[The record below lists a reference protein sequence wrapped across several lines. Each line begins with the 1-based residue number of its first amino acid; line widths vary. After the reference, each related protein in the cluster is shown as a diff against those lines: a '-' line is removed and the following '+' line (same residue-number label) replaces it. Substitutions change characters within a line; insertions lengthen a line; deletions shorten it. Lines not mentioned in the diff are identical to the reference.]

1 MTMQDYDNLYNK
13 VQEMSDAEQH
23 LRDALEACGEIRYE
37 GLASIRAEID
47 DVISDLKE
55 CRRKCEVAMESAKK
69 MEELANNY
77 GVPVWRDQ

>member
-1 MTMQDYDNLYNK
+1 MQDYDNLYNK

-37 GLASIRAEID
+37 GIASIRAEID

>member
-1 MTMQDYDNLYNK
+1 MQDYDNLYNK

-37 GLASIRAEID
+37 GIASIRAEID

-55 CRRKCEVAMESAKK
+55 CRRKCELAMESVKR
-69 MEELANNY
+69 MEDAANSV